1 MITIRSYKNGSFF
14 TNASI
19 FERRIVLGI
28 LEARNIVK
36 IYGELDHE
44 SSTTALNG
52 VTLSINKGEFMAIMG
67 PSGSGKSTF
76 LNVLSGIDK
85 PTSGEVTI
93 AGEKISE
100 ITGDKLAL
108 FRRKKLGFV
117 FQDFNLL
124 DSLTVKENIILPMV
138 LERKTA
144 TEMDG
149 RVKDLASLFGIES
162 IMQKYPYNISGGQQ
176 QRTAVSRALVN
187 EPSIIL
193 ADEPTGNLDSKSS
206 EVIMECFR
214 KVVDELSTT
223 VLLVTHDVFAASYCQ
238 KVVFLKD
245 GSIHSSITNKGS
257 RKEFFDQIIDSQAVL
272 GGGLDV
278 F

>member
-1 MITIRSYKNGSFF
+1 MVILD
-14 TNASI
+14 AS
-19 FERRIVLGI
+19 
-28 LEARNIVK
+28 NIVK

-44 SSTTALNG
+44 SSTTALNE
-52 VTLSINKGEFMAIMG
+52 VSLSIHKGEFIAIMG
-67 PSGSGKSTF
+67 PSGSGKSTL

-85 PTSGEVTI
+85 PTSGEVSI

-100 ITGDKLAL
+100 ITGDTLAL
-108 FRRKKLGFV
+108 FRRKQLGFV

-144 TEMDG
+144 NEMDA
-149 RVKDLASLFGIES
+149 RIEFLSSLFGIES
-162 IMQKYPYNISGGQQ
+162 ILYKYPYNLSGGQQ

-187 EPSIIL
+187 KPSILL

-206 EVIMECFR
+206 DVIMNCF
-214 KVVDELSTT
+214 KNIVDELATT

-238 KVVFLKD
+238 KVIFLKD
-245 GSIHSSITNKGS
+245 GSIHSSITKKGS
-257 RKEFFDQIIDSQAVL
+257 RKEFLGEIMDCQAVL
-272 GGGLDV
+272 GGRTDV